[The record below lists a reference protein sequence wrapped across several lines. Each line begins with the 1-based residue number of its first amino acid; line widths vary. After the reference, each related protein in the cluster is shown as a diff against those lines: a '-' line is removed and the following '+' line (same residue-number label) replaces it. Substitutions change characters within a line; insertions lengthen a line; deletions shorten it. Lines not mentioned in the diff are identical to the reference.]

1 MSDRAILLTCIASA
15 VAAYGVV
22 AIGLPAWTA
31 ALLAAAAAAEFGL
44 RSRRDVREAKERVE
58 HELQRTLRWREEQ
71 LANTAHELR
80 TPLTAVAT
88 ALELLREGVAS
99 TEDERAQF
107 LDQATTA
114 SRHMAFLI
122 HDVVDLAAIEGNR
135 IRLQMRECR
144 VRDLLLDVKKVMELS
159 AQTHGVT
166 LAVDDVDERVAV
178 YADRGRFLQIAFN
191 LVSNALKH
199 SGSGATV
206 RIAVAIGRSQAHFEV
221 HDSGPGID
229 QDRRSS
235 LFTRFGSA
243 SGDSD
248 APGTGLGL
256 YVSSMLTA
264 RMGGAI
270 GFHPGAERGSVFW
283 FSLPLSERQRPTA
296 APLPATT
303 ANETQVPSESV
314 ACARDGSA

>member
-44 RSRRDVREAKERVE
+44 RSRRHVREAKERVE

-114 SRHMAFLI
+114 SR
-122 HDVVDLAAIEGNR
+122 
-135 IRLQMRECR
+135 
-144 VRDLLLDVKKVMELS
+144 
-159 AQTHGVT
+159 
-166 LAVDDVDERVAV
+166 
-178 YADRGRFLQIAFN
+178 
-191 LVSNALKH
+191 
-199 SGSGATV
+199 
-206 RIAVAIGRSQAHFEV
+206 
-221 HDSGPGID
+221 P
-229 QDRRSS
+229 
-235 LFTRFGSA
+235 
-243 SGDSD
+243 
-248 APGTGLGL
+248 
-256 YVSSMLTA
+256 
-264 RMGGAI
+264 
-270 GFHPGAERGSVFW
+270 
-283 FSLPLSERQRPTA
+283 
-296 APLPATT
+296 
-303 ANETQVPSESV
+303 
-314 ACARDGSA
+314 

>member
-15 VAAYGVV
+15 IAAYGTV
-22 AIGLPAWTA
+22 AIDLPAWTA
-31 ALLAAAAAAEFGL
+31 ALLAAAAAAEFAL
-44 RSRRDVREAKERVE
+44 RSRRNVRAATERVE

-107 LDQATTA
+107 LDQATAA

-144 VRDLLLDVKKVMELS
+144 IRDLLLDVKKVMELP

-166 LAVDDVDERVAV
+166 LAIDDVDDRIAV
-178 YADRGRFLQIAFN
+178 YADDRIPSRRRARLGLLVLIA
-191 LVSNALKH
+191 VV
-199 SGSGATV
+199 GAT
-206 RIAVAIGRSQAHFEV
+206 AN
-221 HDSGPGID
+221 D
-229 QDRRSS
+229 DRA
-235 LFTRFGSA
+235 F
-243 SGDSD
+243 
-248 APGTGLGL
+248 
-256 YVSSMLTA
+256 A
-264 RMGGAI
+264 RDD
-270 GFHPGAERGSVFW
+270 
-283 FSLPLSERQRPTA
+283 SERLAGSKRVRCVRRRRLGMMRA
-296 APLPATT
+296 CSAPH
-303 ANETQVPSESV
+303 SH
-314 ACARDGSA
+314 